1 MKKCFHIF
9 VWNTV
14 NSWCEY
20 SYMKYVCSYL
30 VLFCFFKVCTRR
42 IWKGSSESYYGKQTL
57 IRGEKRSKNH
67 FYYILVQSYQIKV
80 CLLPK
85 TPVMIFCLW
94 ESWLWLWM
102 LRRNICVT
110 LYPIARKFQ
119 LYNGELLRIYS
130 HFEIA
135 KIFFRFKVRFPT
147 KMEQVRRKVAR
158 KRKITSLHQ
167 CPWRSLIK
175 SHCQRSLQI
184 VMVRQKKH
192 VQCHFL
198 FVASRLPAFGPYVW
212 FGDL

>member
-1 MKKCFHIF
+1 MS
-9 VWNTV
+9 N
-14 NSWCEY
+14 
-20 SYMKYVCSYL
+20 
-30 VLFCFFKVCTRR
+30 
-42 IWKGSSESYYGKQTL
+42 KGVPIAS
-57 IRGEKRSKNH
+57 
-67 FYYILVQSYQIKV
+67 
-80 CLLPK
+80 LL
-85 TPVMIFCLW
+85 PVMIFCLW

-110 LYPIARKFQ
+110 LYLIARKFQ

-135 KIFFRFKVRFPT
+135 KIFFRFKVRFQT

-167 CPWRSLIK
+167 CLWRSLIK

-198 FVASRLPAFGPYVW
+198 FVVSRLPAFGHMS
-212 FGDL
+212 DLVICKTWEEYQLVVLLDGTVSPTWECI